1 MDNVIR
7 PSSPVS
13 KKGFEVNFTL
23 DTVIAFLP
31 KLVGFLLISII
42 GYIIAKILQKVV
54 NGVLEKVG
62 FDNAVER
69 GGVKKALEK
78 SRN

>member
-1 MDNVIR
+1 MNIR
-7 PSSPVS
+7 QS
-13 KKGFEVNFTL
+13 FEDTL
-23 DTVIAFLP
+23 DTVIALLP
-31 KLVGFLLISII
+31 KLVGFLLILII

>member
-1 MDNVIR
+1 MNIR
-7 PSSPVS
+7 QSF
-13 KKGFEVNFTL
+13 KDTL

-31 KLVGFLLISII
+31 KLVGFLLILII